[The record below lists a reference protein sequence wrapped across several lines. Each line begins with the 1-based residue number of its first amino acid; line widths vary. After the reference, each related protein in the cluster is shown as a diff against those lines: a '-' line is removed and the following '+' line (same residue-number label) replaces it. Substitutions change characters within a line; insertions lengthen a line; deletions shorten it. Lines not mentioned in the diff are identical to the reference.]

1 MKTFLKIMAM
11 AAMIATLATA
21 CSKDNGGNP
30 VVPPT
35 PTPKTYTE
43 ADVNFVLRTN
53 ATFPALFDVE
63 IVCTDAAGE
72 ESTQP
77 LTATTEQYTCREEG
91 FSANTYTFDYVYR
104 ASVHAKP
111 LPATVSRQYRF
122 SLKEGVDTTQKYD
135 LLYKEFNC
143 VSTADGADHPTFS
156 STITNT
162 KGVRGD
168 ALASYV
174 ELMNRAFSKGEYN
187 VNKSGE
193 FFDKTD
199 KLSAE

>member
-11 AAMIATLATA
+11 AAMIVTLATA
-21 CSKDNGGNP
+21 CSKDNSGDP
-30 VVPPT
+30 VVPPIPT
-35 PTPKTYTE
+35 PTTYTE

-63 IVCTDAAGE
+63 IVCTDAAGK
-72 ESTQP
+72 ESTQH
-77 LTATTEQYTCREEG
+77 LTATKEQYTYREEG
-91 FSANTYTFDYVYR
+91 ISVSTYTFDYAYR

-111 LPATVSRQYRF
+111 LPATVSRQYRL

-135 LLYKEFNC
+135 LLYNEFSC
-143 VSTADGADHPTFS
+143 VSTADGADHLTFS
-156 STITNT
+156 STVTNT
-162 KGVRGD
+162 TGVRGD

-174 ELMNRAFSKGEYN
+174 ELMNRTFAKREYN

-193 FFDKTD
+193 FFNKAD
-199 KLSAE
+199 KLFAE